1 MPSPVLQFKR
11 GPSSNIGVT
20 SFRAGEPGFTTDR
33 YDFYIGLDNTIANNK
48 FFGSSRYWVRED
60 GTSALKLNL
69 VDKDGVKFI
78 SLKSPDTISGAG
90 VTYTFPETIVDG
102 YFLKT
107 NSNGTLEWSNQLPE
121 ASFSG
126 ITTFNDTTDSTSY
139 TNGAVQIA
147 GGLGVSKSVNIGGNI
162 YVSGIST
169 FNGLTITNNNLDVQA
184 HAEIQELS
192 VVGIASVSGDLMVDG
207 TILADSDVRILGI
220 TTVANSTDSTASN
233 NGSFI
238 FDGGIGVQKS
248 ANVGGNLSVSG
259 VSTFTGFSDFN
270 GGIDVTGH
278 TELDNL
284 NVSGVTT
291 SANLTVTSTASIQNL
306 TVSGLLFA
314 DLTGNVNSTGSNT
327 FGQISVSGLSTF
339 TGFSDFNG
347 GIDVLGNSEFDYVNV
362 SGITTTRT
370 FKLNGTSGIGI
381 TGISSSTT
389 LAENS
394 NSYLPTQAAVKAY
407 VDAVDLTLG
416 LNADSGGPSTV
427 NTSQTLTISGTLNE
441 VNTSVSGQT
450 VTVGLPDI
458 VNVTTSIDV
467 PTIEVT
473 NVKARDG
480 ANAITITNTTGAVG
494 FANSVTISG
503 DLYVL
508 GNTTEVNTS
517 ALKVEDTLIDL
528 GLVNSGGSLVPPSSD
543 LNLDLGIIF
552 NWYNGS
558 AKKAS
563 VYWDDSLQRVGIA
576 SDVTESNG
584 VLTANAYASL
594 QIKDLWV
601 SDCAGT
607 SQVISCTSSQRF
619 LENITVDCGTF

>member
-20 SFRAGEPGFTTDR
+20 SFRAGEPGFTTDK

-48 FFGSSRYWVRED
+48 FFGSSRYWIRED

-69 VDKDGVKFI
+69 VDKDGVKFV

-107 NSNGTLEWSNQLPE
+107 NSTGTLEWSNQLPA

-126 ITTFNDTTDSTSY
+126 ITTFNNTTDSTAY

-169 FNGLTITNNNLDVQA
+169 FNGLTITNNDLDVQA
-184 HAEIQELS
+184 HAEIEELT

-207 TILADSDVRILGI
+207 TIFADSDVRILGI

-238 FDGGIGVQKS
+238 FNGGIGVQKS
-248 ANVGGNLSVSG
+248 VNVGGNLSVSG
-259 VSTFTGFSDFN
+259 VSTFTGLSNLN
-270 GGIDVTGH
+270 GGIDV
-278 TELDNL
+278 
-284 NVSGVTT
+284 
-291 SANLTVTSTASIQNL
+291 
-306 TVSGLLFA
+306 F
-314 DLTGNVNSTGSNT
+314 
-327 FGQISVSGLSTF
+327 
-339 TGFSDFNG
+339 
-347 GIDVLGNSEFDYVNV
+347 GNSEFDYVNV
-362 SGITTTRT
+362 SGITTTET
-370 FKLNGTSGIGI
+370 LKLNGTSGIGI

-389 LAENS
+389 LVENS

-416 LNADSGGPSTV
+416 LDADSGGPSTV
-427 NTSQTLTISGTLNE
+427 STAQTLTISGTLNE

-450 VTVGLPDI
+450 VTVGLPDT
-458 VNVTTSIDV
+458 VNVTTLLDV
-467 PTIEVT
+467 PTVET
-473 NVKARDG
+473 SEVKARDG

-517 ALKVEDTLIDL
+517 ELKVEDTLIDL
-528 GLVNSGGSLVPPSSD
+528 GLVNSGGILVPPSSD

-563 VYWDDSLQRVGIA
+563 IYWDDSLQRVGIA
-576 SDVTESNG
+576 SDISESTG
-584 VLTANAYASL
+584 VLTANAYASVE
-594 QIKDLWV
+594 IGSLWV
-601 SDCAGT
+601 TDCTGT

>member
-11 GPSSNIGVT
+11 GPSSNVGVT
-20 SFRAGEPGFTTDR
+20 SFKAGEPGFTTDR

-48 FFGSSRYWVRED
+48 FFGSSRYWIREN

-69 VDKDGVKFI
+69 VDKNGVKFV

-90 VTYTFPETIVDG
+90 VTYTFPETIVNG

-107 NSNGTLEWSNQLPE
+107 NSTGTLEWSNQFPE

-126 ITTFNDTTDSTSY
+126 IATFSNTTDSTAY

-220 TTVANSTDSTASN
+220 TTVANGTDSTTSS

-238 FDGGIGVQKS
+238 FIGGVGLQKS
-248 ANVGGNLSVSG
+248 
-259 VSTFTGFSDFN
+259 
-270 GGIDVTGH
+270 
-278 TELDNL
+278 L
-284 NVSGVTT
+284 NIG
-291 SANLTVTSTASIQNL
+291 QN
-306 TVSGLLFA
+306 
-314 DLTGNVNSTGSNT
+314 
-327 FGQISVSGLSTF
+327 ISVSGLSTF
-339 TGFSDFNG
+339 SGFSDFNG
-347 GIDVLGNSEFDYVNV
+347 GIDVLGNSEFDYVTV
-362 SGITTTRT
+362 SGITTTGT
-370 FKLNGTSGIGI
+370 FKLSGTSGIGI
-381 TGISSSTT
+381 TGISISTN
-389 LAENS
+389 LVENS

-427 NTSQTLTISGTLNE
+427 NTSQTLTISGTANE

-450 VTVGLPDI
+450 VTVGLPDT
-458 VNVTTSIDV
+458 VNITTLLDV
-467 PTIEVT
+467 PTVET
-473 NVKARDG
+473 SAVKAKDG
-480 ANAITITNTTGAVG
+480 TNAITITNTTGAVG

-503 DLYVL
+503 NLYVL

-558 AKKAS
+558 SKKAS

-576 SDVTESNG
+576 SDISESTG

-601 SDCAGT
+601 TDCAGT